1 MAGGSGSSDPGGG
14 FQPITGINVTPLVDI
29 ALVLLIIFMV
39 TATYIVALTIK
50 VELPKAR
57 TGEETPVSTLAL
69 TLGRQGDVLLNG
81 KAVDDAGIR
90 AAVLKEMAEKKD
102 VQVIISADREVTHGT
117 VVRYID
123 LTKQLGVFKFAINIE
138 DVAGP

>member
-1 MAGGSGSSDPGGG
+1 MAGTTGQNSGDGG

-39 TATYIVALTIK
+39 TATYIVALTLK

-57 TGEETPVSTLAL
+57 TGEETPASTLAL
-69 TLGRQGDVLLNG
+69 TIGRRGDVLLNG
-81 KAVDDAGIR
+81 RAVDDEGIR
-90 AAVLKEMAEKKD
+90 AAVREELARKKD

-123 LTKQLGVFKFAINIE
+123 LTKRLGVFKFAINIE
-138 DVAGP
+138 EPTGP

>member
-1 MAGGSGSSDPGGG
+1 MPGTLGSDDGG

-39 TATYIVALTIK
+39 TATYIVALTLK
-50 VELPKAR
+50 VELPRAR

-69 TLGRQGDVLLNG
+69 TIGRQGDVLLNG
-81 KAVDDAGIR
+81 KAVDDGGIR
-90 AAVLKEMAEKKD
+90 SAVRQGLAAKKD
-102 VQVIISADREVTHGT
+102 VQVIISADREVRHGT

-123 LTKQLGVFKFAINIE
+123 LCKQLGVFKFAINIE
-138 DVAGP
+138 EPSGP

>member
-1 MAGGSGSSDPGGG
+1 MAGTVNTGDGNG
-14 FQPITGINVTPLVDI
+14 FQPITSINVTPLVDI

-39 TATYIVALTIK
+39 TATYIVALTLK

-57 TGEETPVSTLAL
+57 TGDETPVSTLAL
-69 TLGRQGDVLLNG
+69 TLARDGTVLLNG
-81 KAVDDAGIR
+81 RDVDDEGIR
-90 AAVLKEMAEKKD
+90 AAVRRELGEKKD
-102 VQVIISADREVTHGT
+102 VQVIISADKAVTHGT

-138 DVAGP
+138 EPTGL

>member
-1 MAGGSGSSDPGGG
+1 MGGGSSSNEPGG

-39 TATYIVALTIK
+39 TATYIVALTLK
-50 VELPKAR
+50 VELPRAR

-69 TLGRQGDVLLNG
+69 TLGRRGEVLLNG
-81 KAVDDAGIR
+81 RAVDDEAIR
-90 AAVLKEMAEKKD
+90 AAVRQEMTEKKD

-138 DVAGP
+138 DAAAP

>member
-1 MAGGSGSSDPGGG
+1 MGGASNSGEPGG

-39 TATYIVALTIK
+39 TATYIVALTLK

-81 KAVDDAGIR
+81 KAVDDEGIR
-90 AAVLKEMAEKKD
+90 AAVRKEMTEKKD
-102 VQVIISADREVTHGT
+102 VQVIISADREVRHGT

-123 LTKQLGVFKFAINIE
+123 LAKQLGVFKFAINIE
-138 DVAGP
+138 DAGGP